1 MARRKRRQREKNK
14 KSKTGKTEET
24 PTEEN
29 EKPTFADEVVPLTLI
44 KSSSK
49 IKSFDFKS
57 ALNKD
62 GSFNVIYLFYI

>member
-14 KSKTGKTEET
+14 KSKSEKTEEK
-24 PTEEN
+24 PVDEN

-44 KSSSK
+44 KASSK
-49 IKSFDFKS
+49 VKSFDFKT

-62 GSFNVIYLFYI
+62 GSFNVNSNYY